1 MTKIRILIFLLT
13 IVIVGIGGYIALM
26 YARGYRINPENGALI
41 PHGLL
46 AVKSNPDG
54 AQIFINQELKSAT
67 NTTFSLPPEKYQIEI
82 RKEGYK
88 SWGKTITLKKEEVT
102 EIDASLFKTAP
113 SLSSLTFDGSINP
126 IASPDQSKIVYAVL
140 PENKSD
146 SPQKAGL
153 WVVETINLPIGFSRE
168 ARRITDGDL
177 SKANWIWSPDG
188 REILVTTSTATYL
201 LNSGT
206 FTTQGQRVNITAS
219 KNATITDWSE
229 QEKKR
234 LDSKLNTLPDELSS
248 ILKSKAKSILF
259 SPDENMV
266 IYTASGS
273 ATLPEKLIKSLPGS
287 STQPEERKIENGKT
301 YLYDIK
307 EDKNFLIDSDSTKLI
322 LGNKTVGGETK
333 KIIWYPNSRNV
344 ILSEANNITIMDY
357 DGTNRQKVY
366 NGIFTTPFVFT
377 TGEDRLLILTNLGG
391 NDPSNLY
398 SLTIK

>member
-1 MTKIRILIFLLT
+1 
-13 IVIVGIGGYIALM
+13 M
-26 YARGYRINPENGALI
+26 YARGYRINPENGALT

-67 NTTFSLPPEKYQIEI
+67 NTTFSLPPDKYEIEI

-88 SWGKTITLKKEEVT
+88 SWSKTITLKKEEVT

-113 SLSSLTFDGSINP
+113 SLSSITFDGSINP
-126 IASPDQSKIVYAVL
+126 IASPDQSKIAYAVL

-146 SPQKAGL
+146 YSLKAGL

-168 ARRITDGDL
+168 ARRITDGDF
-177 SKANWIWSPDG
+177 SKSTWTWSPDG
-188 REILVTTSTATYL
+188 REIMVTTSTATYL

-206 FTTQGQRVNITAS
+206 FTPQGQRVNIAAS
-219 KNATITDWSE
+219 KNTTITDWSG

-234 LDSKLNTLPDELSS
+234 LDSKLNTLPDELAS

-266 IYTASGS
+266 IYIASGS
-273 ATLPEKLIKSLPGS
+273 ATLPENLIKPLPGS
-287 STQPEERKIENGKT
+287 STQTEERKIEKGNT

-307 EDKNFLIDSDSTKLI
+307 EDKNFLIDNDSTSLI
-322 LGNKTVGGETK
+322 LGNNTLGGETK
-333 KIIWYPNSRNV
+333 KVIWYPNSRNV
-344 ILSEANNITIMDY
+344 ILTEVNNITIMDY

-366 NGIFTTPFVFT
+366 SGIFSNPFVFT
-377 TGEDRLLILTNLGG
+377 TSEDRLLILTNLGG
-391 NDPSNLY
+391 SEPPNLY

>member
-1 MTKIRILIFLLT
+1 MTKIRVLIFLLT
-13 IVIVGIGGYIALM
+13 LIIVGIGGYIALM
-26 YARGYRINPENGALI
+26 YARGYRINPKNGELT

-54 AQIFINQELKSAT
+54 AQIFIDQELKSAT
-67 NTTFSLPPEKYQIEI
+67 NTTFSLPPAKYDIEI
-82 RKEGYK
+82 KKEGYK
-88 SWGKTITLKKEEVT
+88 NWSKTITLKKEEVT
-102 EIDASLFKTAP
+102 EIDASLFKNAP
-113 SLSSLTFDGSINP
+113 SLSALTFDGSINP
-126 IASPDQSKIVYAVL
+126 IASTDQSKIAYAVL

-146 SPQKAGL
+146 FSQKAGL
-153 WVVETINLPIGFSRE
+153 WIVETINLPIGFSRE
-168 ARRITDGDL
+168 ARRITDGDF
-177 SKANWIWSPDG
+177 SKATWTWSPDG
-188 REILVTTSTATYL
+188 REILVTTPTATYL

-206 FTTQGQRVNITAS
+206 FTPQGQRVNVTAS
-219 KNATITDWSE
+219 KNTTLIDWSE

-273 ATLPEKLIKSLPGS
+273 ATLPENLIRPLPGS
-287 STQPEERKIENGKT
+287 STQTEERKIENGNT

-307 EDKNFLIDSDSTKLI
+307 EDKNFLIDSDSTNLI

-333 KIIWYPNSRNV
+333 KIIWYPNSRNIV
-344 ILSEANNITIMDY
+344 LSEENNITIIDY

-366 NGIFTTPFVFT
+366 NGMFTNPFVFT

-391 NDPSNLY
+391 SDSPNLY
-398 SLTIK
+398 TLTIK